1 MDTVAERQLLSSLGQ
16 VKLIQIYTEL
26 FKAHD
31 LLCSQVLVTK
41 HDFRDRQHYLNMQNC
56 LEALLQ
62 NDIIPVVNENDVVS
76 VTELMFTDNDELA
89 GLMAAM
95 LNVEAMYILTNV
107 DGIYNGNPNDSDSK
121 IIEVFDRAYH
131 IIEKIASGGKS
142 HFGRGGILTKCHT
155 AEKIASMGIPVTIA
169 NGTAP
174 NIILRLHN
182 REKAGTFFPPRKAT
196 SGVKKWIA
204 HSYSHV
210 KGEIIVNAGARNSLL
225 SDNAR
230 SLLPVGIMKVRGDF
244 RKGDVIR
251 ILDEDG
257 AEIGLG
263 LAKYGMK
270 KAKEIVGQK
279 NQKPLV
285 HYDHLYLH

>member
-1 MDTVAERQLLSSLGQ
+1 
-16 VKLIQIYTEL
+16 
-26 FKAHD
+26 
-31 LLCSQVLVTK
+31 
-41 HDFRDRQHYLNMQNC
+41 
-56 LEALLQ
+56 
-62 NDIIPVVNENDVVS
+62 
-76 VTELMFTDNDELA
+76 
-89 GLMAAM
+89 
-95 LNVEAMYILTNV
+95 
-107 DGIYNGNPNDSDSK
+107 
-121 IIEVFDRAYH
+121 
-131 IIEKIASGGKS
+131 
-142 HFGRGGILTKCHT
+142 
-155 AEKIASMGIPVTIA
+155 MGIPVTIA

-210 KGEIIVNAGARNSLL
+210 KGEIVVNAGARNSLL

-257 AEIGLG
+257 VEIGLG